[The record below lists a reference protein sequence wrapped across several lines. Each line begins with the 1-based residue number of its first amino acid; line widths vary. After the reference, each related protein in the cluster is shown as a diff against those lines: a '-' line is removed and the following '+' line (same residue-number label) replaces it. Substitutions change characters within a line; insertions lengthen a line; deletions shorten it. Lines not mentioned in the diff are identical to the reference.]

1 MQPPQQPPPPPQQ
14 QLSFGTPRALLP
26 PLAMPTSPALARSG
40 APSTPARYDAL
51 VSAAATAA
59 TAAATAATAA
69 ATAAAATPART
80 PLNSNKLAAARFEW
94 RPVGTMEVHPSVT
107 GPDTMI
113 DLTWELPARFVSKG
127 ALNSRRQSAGSG
139 RDDTTQGD
147 WIGLYR
153 ARQRIDVVDGYVL
166 TREVAGRMTLDA
178 RSGVATGKVRLRT
191 PRGVGMYDFRYF
203 RATNPDA
210 AEDEVVLPLAR
221 SAPVVVEV
229 QGGALFEAI
238 EFVEKNLRDR
248 RRLSSACQQLGTL
261 LHQVKSLRHPLFGTQ
276 VAPKRPVLEL
286 AQEQE
291 RRITAD
297 IWRVVSECVE
307 KGVEDDVAAGA
318 LAVQARAA
326 IAAAKAAYEAAC
338 EAAAGL
344 GEAVPEHLGDE
355 DEPSSPT
362 AAAAETD
369 PLLQDKAEKRAKLV
383 ALQREQVG
391 SVFVRRR

>member
-1 MQPPQQPPPPPQQ
+1 V
-14 QLSFGTPRALLP
+14 
-26 PLAMPTSPALARSG
+26 
-40 APSTPARYDAL
+40 APSTPARSEVAS
-51 VSAAATAA
+51 SAAG
-59 TAAATAATAA
+59 
-69 ATAAAATPART
+69 AATPART
-80 PLNSNKLAAARFEW
+80 PLNSNKQAAARFEW

-127 ALNSRRQSAGSG
+127 ALSSRRQSAGSG

-178 RSGVATGKVRLRT
+178 RSGMATGKVRLRT

-210 AEDEVVLPLAR
+210 AEDDVALPLAR

-229 QGGALFEAI
+229 QGGALFEAV

-248 RRLSSACQQLGTL
+248 KRLSSACQQLGTL

-276 VAPKRPVLEL
+276 AAPKRPVLEL
-286 AQEQE
+286 AHEQE
-291 RRITAD
+291 RKLMAD

-344 GEAVPEHLGDE
+344 GETVPEHIADD
-355 DEPSSPT
+355 DEPTQAPPPSPPA

-383 ALQREQVG
+383 ALQREQVR
-391 SVFVRRR
+391 SFWFTWC